1 MGLFSKKDK
10 DAKTAAPEAAHDH
23 DHEHDHAHD
32 HAHDHEHDHGGDHGD
47 GSDWF
52 IPEESRAYLSQLF
65 KGLKTPVELR
75 LFSKPGVND
84 EYTGFTRSFIVD
96 LTRLSD
102 KISLSEASLDA
113 PEATEKGITE
123 SPTILVAPDRYDIR
137 YTGAPAGE
145 EGRSFIETI
154 ALCSLGTSGLRQAS
168 RDLLAKLTEK
178 RQVRVFVS
186 PTCPYCP
193 GQVVNA
199 VRAAVE
205 RPELVSVQV
214 VEIGENR
221 KLAESYNV
229 GSVPHTVINDTLS
242 VLGLEP
248 EERFMAEL
256 VTLKSAEDIMQASG
270 MGTGSGAAAAESVFR
285 DLVIVGGG
293 PAGLSAGIYAE
304 RAGLKS
310 VVLEKGNVGGQIAA
324 TPVVENYPG
333 VTSTS
338 GGKLVDMLSTHAREY
353 VDIHEFEGVDEI
365 KVGRLIEVVT
375 PRALYRCRALILA
388 TGAAWK
394 SLGVPGEAAFHGNGV
409 SHCASC
415 DGALYKGRKVLVV
428 GGGNT
433 ALTDALHLKN
443 LGVDVTI
450 AHRRDSFRAQD
461 HLQKSVTREGIP
473 VLWNTEVT
481 AMLGETKFTG
491 ARLRDTVT
499 GEERDLPCDGVFLA
513 IGEKAETGLARQVG
527 LKLDAEGNIAV
538 DRETRTSS
546 IYAAGD
552 VTGGLR
558 QIVTAIGAGATA
570 AMTAFV
576 DLKRLEAEEAESGK

>member
-1 MGLFSKKDK
+1 MGLFSKKDETTNETPR
-10 DAKTAAPEAAHDH
+10 AEQ
-23 DHEHDHAHD
+23 E
-32 HAHDHEHDHGGDHGD
+32 
-47 GSDWF
+47 WF
-52 IPEESRAYLSQLF
+52 IPEESRSYLAQLF
-65 KGLKTPVELR
+65 KGLKAPVELR
-75 LFSKPGVND
+75 LFSKKGVN
-84 EYTGFTRSFIVD
+84 EEFTGFTRKFIVD
-96 LTRLSD
+96 LARLSD
-102 KISLSEASLDA
+102 KITLAEADA
-113 PEATEKGITE
+113 DSPEAKERGATE
-123 SPTILVAPDRYDIR
+123 SPTILVAPDRFDIR
-137 YTGAPAGE
+137 FTGAPAGE

-154 ALCSLGTSGLRQAS
+154 ALCSLGTSGLRQTS

-199 VRAAVE
+199 VRAAIE
-205 RPELVSVQV
+205 RPELVSVQT
-214 VEIGENR
+214 VEISENR
-221 KLAESYNV
+221 DLAQRFNV
-229 GSVPHTVINDTLS
+229 GSVPHTVIDDTLS

-248 EERFMAEL
+248 EERFIAEL
-256 VTLKSAEDIMQASG
+256 VSMRSAEDIPQTS
-270 MGTGSGAAAAESVFR
+270 GSGAAEESVFR

-304 RAGLKS
+304 RAGLSS
-310 VVLEKGNVGGQIAA
+310 VVLEKGNVGGQVAA

-333 VTSTS
+333 ITSTS
-338 GGKLVDMLSTHAREY
+338 GGKLVDMLATHAREY
-353 VDIHEFEGVDEI
+353 VDIHEFEEVNEI
-365 KVGRLIEVVT
+365 KVGRLIEVIT

-394 SLGVPGEAAFHGNGV
+394 SLDVPGEAAFHGNGV

-415 DGALYKGRKVLVV
+415 DGAIYKGRKVLVV

-433 ALTDALHLKN
+433 ALTDALHLRN

-450 AHRRDSFRAQD
+450 VHRRDAFRAQD
-461 HLQKSVTREGIP
+461 HLQKSVARESIP

-481 AMLGETKFTG
+481 AMLGETKLNG
-491 ARLRDTVT
+491 ARLRDTVS
-499 GEERDLPCDGVFLA
+499 GEERDHPCDGVFLA

-527 LKLDAEGNIAV
+527 LKLDADGNIAV
-538 DRETRTSS
+538 DRETRTSIPR

-552 VTGGLR
+552 VAGGLR

-576 DLKRLEAEEAESGK
+576 DLKRLETEEAEGGK